1 MKRYAVC
8 GVSNRGIKM
17 FIESLA
23 KNYSSVGRVVGLLDV
38 DPLRFEACVQ
48 NVPQTK
54 DAPTY
59 GEDEFDKMVSE
70 TRPDVILAVG
80 ADFTH
85 AEYAVAALAHDLDVI
100 VEKPMATNVADC
112 KRILEAEAK
121 SKGKVTVTFNYR
133 YPAVH
138 RRLKELLLEDAVG
151 RITSVDL
158 NWYVDTY
165 HGASY
170 FKRWNR
176 QREKSGGLSIHKCSH
191 HFDLLQWWLDQEP
204 VEVFAFGALNYYGPD
219 GEFNPKKEDGRF
231 CGTCDVREDC
241 AYFKRWQPHRD
252 APGPKDDHLG
262 SVSTTKAAGNYTDYR
277 PDACIFDSEINVEDT
292 YTATIRYNKG
302 ALVSYSANYSCPY
315 EGYRLAINGTKGRI
329 ETQEYHAVHRC
340 PFPPPRQTIQFFPL
354 FGGARETIEVLQ
366 TEGGHGGGD
375 PLILDDLFYGPDP
388 RRPYQIL
395 AGARQGALAVAVGE
409 AVWRSCRS
417 GKPVCIDDLFG

>member
-1 MKRYAVC
+1 MKMYAVC

-138 RRLKELLLEDAVG
+138 RRLKELLLENVVG

-170 FKRWNR
+170 FKR
-176 QREKSGGLSIHKCSH
+176 
-191 HFDLLQWWLDQEP
+191 
-204 VEVFAFGALNYYGPD
+204 
-219 GEFNPKKEDGRF
+219 
-231 CGTCDVREDC
+231 
-241 AYFKRWQPHRD
+241 
-252 APGPKDDHLG
+252 
-262 SVSTTKAAGNYTDYR
+262 
-277 PDACIFDSEINVEDT
+277 
-292 YTATIRYNKG
+292 
-302 ALVSYSANYSCPY
+302 
-315 EGYRLAINGTKGRI
+315 
-329 ETQEYHAVHRC
+329 
-340 PFPPPRQTIQFFPL
+340 
-354 FGGARETIEVLQ
+354 
-366 TEGGHGGGD
+366 
-375 PLILDDLFYGPDP
+375 
-388 RRPYQIL
+388 
-395 AGARQGALAVAVGE
+395 
-409 AVWRSCRS
+409 
-417 GKPVCIDDLFG
+417 